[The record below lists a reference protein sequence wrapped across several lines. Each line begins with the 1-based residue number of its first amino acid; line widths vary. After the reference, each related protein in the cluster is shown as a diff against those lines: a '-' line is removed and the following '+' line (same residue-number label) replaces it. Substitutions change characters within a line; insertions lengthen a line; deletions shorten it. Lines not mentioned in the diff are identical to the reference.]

1 MSFSRRLLQNLTIGF
16 LLVIQLLPVVS
27 AEVPLVAFEA
37 NYELF
42 YGKSRAADAQL
53 SLAQAGDNWRWLL
66 TTKPRGLAS
75 LLTSK
80 KPYSETIF
88 ARVDGNHRIQELI
101 IADDAEKAK
110 KVETAKFDWNS
121 AQVETVRKE
130 VTNKLPLTVDV
141 YDNLSIHLFSA
152 KMLDEN
158 LPQASVEFYYKGR
171 VVKSE
176 LKQLEKMSLTLN
188 EKDVEVMVVEQSVQD
203 SSTKYTYYY
212 DPSIPFIPM
221 KIVTGK
227 PDKKATT
234 WLYVP
239 TK

>member
-16 LLVIQLLPVVS
+16 LLVIQLLPVVF

-42 YGKSRAADAQL
+42 YGKLKAANAQL
-53 SLAQAGDNWRWLL
+53 SLSQSGNNWRWLL
-66 TTKPRGLAS
+66 TTQPKGLAS

-80 KPYSETIF
+80 NPYSETIF

-110 KVETAKFDWNS
+110 EVETAKFDWNS
-121 AQVETVRKE
+121 AQVETMRKE
-130 VTNKLPLTVDV
+130 VTNNLPLTGDV

-158 LPQASVEFYYKGR
+158 LPQASVKYYYKGR

-176 LKQLEKMSLTLN
+176 LKQLDKTSITLN
-188 EKDVEVMVVEQSVQD
+188 EKDLEVMVVEQSVQD